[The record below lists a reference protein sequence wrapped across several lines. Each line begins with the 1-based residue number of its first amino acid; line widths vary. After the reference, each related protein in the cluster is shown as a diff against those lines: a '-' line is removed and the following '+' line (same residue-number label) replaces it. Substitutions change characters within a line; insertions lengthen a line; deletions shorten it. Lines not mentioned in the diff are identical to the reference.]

1 MGESIFSLDIGTR
14 TVTGI
19 ILKKEKDTYHLIDYC
34 LKEHQD
40 RSMHDGQIH
49 DVIEVSQVIEDV
61 KRTLEEKHGPLHD
74 VSVAAAGRSLKTIEG
89 QAEITLDKRKISN
102 EQMVKHLE
110 LSAVNDAQRRLA
122 KNDNT
127 SEFANYY
134 CVGYSVL
141 HYKLDHEPI
150 GSLIDQQ
157 GNIASVEVIATFL
170 PKVVVESLFA
180 AIQRADLSMKALT
193 LEPIAAIQLLVP
205 ESMRRLNIALVDI
218 GAGTSD
224 IALTADGTVTAYG
237 MVPIAGDEVTEAISD
252 HYLLDFPEAEQ
263 MKRQIV
269 HEGEATV
276 TDILGFQTE
285 VTLQELNEKIHDTV
299 HNLAHAIA
307 EEIITLNKRPPR
319 AIMLI
324 GGGSLTPLLPQLLAK
339 KLQLPINR
347 VAVRRMD
354 AIKDL
359 ITAEKTPTGPDF
371 ITPIGIA
378 MSGIRNPIQ
387 YVTVHVNNEPTRL
400 FEMNSLTV
408 GDACVQAGIDMKK
421 LYGKPG
427 HGYVITFNG
436 KSLQLPGEFGQ
447 APEILVNNT
456 KATVDTIIKN
466 GDIIEVHKGKDG
478 SEPHVTI
485 KQLFGDMSSIRV
497 YYNKKP
503 FHVKAIYEVNGKL
516 VSPDYKI
523 KDKDVISFKNIQT
536 IKDFFSNI
544 LGEPIKDTGF
554 YIYINRRKVQL
565 NNGVSLTINGVPA
578 HPEQRLKDNDS
589 IEYSSLTKPTVKDL
603 LQTLN
608 KEYWYKINVT
618 FNHKVI
624 TLRKKRFIIKN
635 KQGELKEAD
644 SLSLGEDIRLIEKK
658 FEPFIFQDIFR
669 YIDIQTDQ
677 MRGTYRLMKN
687 DVPTQ
692 FDAEIVDGDR
702 LSIKWGV

>member
-427 HGYVITFNG
+427 HGYVITING

-589 IEYSSLTKPTVKDL
+589 IEYSSLIKPTVKDL

>member
-427 HGYVITFNG
+427 HGYVITING

>member
-141 HYKLDHEPI
+141 HYKLDHESI

-427 HGYVITFNG
+427 HGYVITING

-644 SLSLGEDIRLIEKK
+644 SLSLGEHIRLIEKK

>member
-141 HYKLDHEPI
+141 HYKLDHESI

-427 HGYVITFNG
+427 HGYVITING

>member
-269 HEGEATV
+269 NEGEATV

-427 HGYVITFNG
+427 HGYVITING

>member
-427 HGYVITFNG
+427 HGYVITING

-644 SLSLGEDIRLIEKK
+644 SLSLGEHIRLIEKK